1 MKILTYACLMLC
13 ILSGF
18 LFSACSDDNDQSEIE
33 TRRPIELSQQTR
45 ATAGDLLEFY
55 VNFTIDMAKSGD
67 ADIKNEN
74 IAVSP
79 ISAAMVFAMTANGI
93 EGSNQKEYLEYL
105 GTSDLNA
112 LNSLCAS
119 LISQLPEADKKVSLN
134 LANSIWANKCFDH
147 NLSQDYVSDMNLY
160 FNAEIQ
166 NMDFMNDYDN
176 TLLSIN
182 NWCASKT
189 GGIIETNFKNLNT
202 NTLVMLLNAMSFKA
216 PWNNKIFDA
225 SLTKADI
232 FHGSKGDSEVMMMES
247 EFYQGDYTNDGDFE
261 YFNIKF
267 GNKAFYME
275 IVLPAENMSIQEATE
290 KLSYERMLALR
301 KEITSTFI
309 KTYMPKFSIKNNCDI
324 NKMFEATNRREII
337 NNLDFTMFSPQI
349 NGNICFSQSTSI
361 SVDESGAVAAS
372 VTSGDIPIIALP
384 VEDKVTVKID
394 RPFFFFINEYSTGA
408 CIVSGRITNI

>member
-134 LANSIWANKCFDH
+134 LANSIWANKCFDN

-309 KTYMPKFSIKNNCDI
+309 KTYMPKFSIK
-324 NKMFEATNRREII
+324 EQLRH
-337 NNLDFTMFSPQI
+337 
-349 NGNICFSQSTSI
+349 
-361 SVDESGAVAAS
+361 
-372 VTSGDIPIIALP
+372 
-384 VEDKVTVKID
+384 
-394 RPFFFFINEYSTGA
+394 
-408 CIVSGRITNI
+408 

>member
-1 MKILTYACLMLC
+1 MLC

-112 LNSLCAS
+112 LNSLCTS

-147 NLSQDYVSDMNLY
+147 N
-160 FNAEIQ
+160 
-166 NMDFMNDYDN
+166 
-176 TLLSIN
+176 
-182 NWCASKT
+182 
-189 GGIIETNFKNLNT
+189 
-202 NTLVMLLNAMSFKA
+202 
-216 PWNNKIFDA
+216 
-225 SLTKADI
+225 
-232 FHGSKGDSEVMMMES
+232 
-247 EFYQGDYTNDGDFE
+247 
-261 YFNIKF
+261 
-267 GNKAFYME
+267 
-275 IVLPAENMSIQEATE
+275 
-290 KLSYERMLALR
+290 
-301 KEITSTFI
+301 
-309 KTYMPKFSIKNNCDI
+309 
-324 NKMFEATNRREII
+324 
-337 NNLDFTMFSPQI
+337 
-349 NGNICFSQSTSI
+349 SQSTSI

-394 RPFFFFINEYSTGA
+394 RPFFFFINEYSTAA
-408 CIVSGRITNI
+408 CIVSGRIANI

>member
-1 MKILTYACLMLC
+1 MLC

-134 LANSIWANKCFDH
+134 LANSIWANKCFDN

-189 GGIIETNFKNLNT
+189 GGIIETNFKNLN
-202 NTLVMLLNAMSFKA
+202 NAS
-216 PWNNKIFDA
+216 
-225 SLTKADI
+225 
-232 FHGSKGDSEVMMMES
+232 
-247 EFYQGDYTNDGDFE
+247 
-261 YFNIKF
+261 
-267 GNKAFYME
+267 
-275 IVLPAENMSIQEATE
+275 
-290 KLSYERMLALR
+290 
-301 KEITSTFI
+301 
-309 KTYMPKFSIKNNCDI
+309 
-324 NKMFEATNRREII
+324 
-337 NNLDFTMFSPQI
+337 
-349 NGNICFSQSTSI
+349 
-361 SVDESGAVAAS
+361 SG
-372 VTSGDIPIIALP
+372 
-384 VEDKVTVKID
+384 
-394 RPFFFFINEYSTGA
+394 
-408 CIVSGRITNI
+408 

>member
-134 LANSIWANKCFDH
+134 LANSIWANKCFDN

-361 SVDESGAVAAS
+361 SVDDPGQSPLPS
-372 VTSGDIPIIALP
+372 LP
-384 VEDKVTVKID
+384 VI
-394 RPFFFFINEYSTGA
+394 FQ
-408 CIVSGRITNI
+408 